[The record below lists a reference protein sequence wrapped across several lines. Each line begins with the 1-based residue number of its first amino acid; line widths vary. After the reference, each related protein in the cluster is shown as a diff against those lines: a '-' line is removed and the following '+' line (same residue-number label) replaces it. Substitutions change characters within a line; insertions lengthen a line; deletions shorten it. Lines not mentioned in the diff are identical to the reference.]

1 MPRRQRICPAGM
13 PQHVIQ
19 RGNNRQVCFQDFA
32 DRAAYLAF
40 LSRYQ
45 EEHQVDIHAWVL
57 MDNHTHLLVT
67 PQADQALSLFM
78 KALGQRYAQYFNH
91 KYDRS
96 GTLWEGRFKS
106 CLVDTEGYFLWCQ
119 RYIELNPVKAGMVQ
133 YAGDYQWSSY
143 RCHGYGLRAKWH
155 TPHDCYLNYQPNP
168 DRRPESY
175 RSFVATP
182 PPKGTEDLILY
193 TAIAGKALGT
203 EAFCEEMSNR
213 FGV

>member
-45 EEHQVDIHAWVL
+45 KERQVEIHAWVL

-67 PQADQALSLFM
+67 PQTDEALSLFM

-106 CLVDTEGYFLWCQ
+106 CLVDTESYFLWCQ
-119 RYIELNPVKAGMVQ
+119 RYIELNPVKAGMVS

-143 RCHGYGLRAKWH
+143 QCHGYGLRSKCH
-155 TPHDCYLNYQPNP
+155 TPHPCYLNYQPDP
-168 DRRPESY
+168 DRRLASY
-175 RSFVATP
+175 RNFVSTP
-182 PPKGTEDLILY
+182 APKGTEDQILY
-193 TAIAGKALGT
+193 TAIAGKPLGT
-203 EAFCEEMSNR
+203 EAFREEMNAR

>member
-1 MPRRQRICPAGM
+1 MARRQRICPAGL

-19 RGNNRQVCFQDFA
+19 RGNNRQSCFQDFA
-32 DRAAYLAF
+32 DRSAYLAF
-40 LSRYQ
+40 LSNYQ
-45 EEHQVDIHAWVL
+45 KEHGVDVHAWVL

-67 PQADQALSLFM
+67 PREDTSLSVFM

-106 CLVDTEGYFLWCQ
+106 CLVDTESYFLQCQ
-119 RYIELNPVKAGMVQ
+119 RYIELNPVKAGMVR

-143 RCHGYGLRAKWH
+143 QCHAYGLRAKWH
-155 TPHDCYLNYQPNP
+155 TPHACYLAYQPDP
-168 DRRPESY
+168 ARRQESY
-175 RSFVATP
+175 RRFVASP
-182 PPKGTEDLILY
+182 PPDGTDDLILY
-193 TAIAGKALGT
+193 AAIASKPLGSPQFK
-203 EAFCEEMSNR
+203 EKMNAR